1 MIHNISNRQIEMLML
16 MITIPFYYKTKNHIN
31 DLEKEQANWPMLL
44 GINLQLC
51 RIKFVTKQLKGEEK
65 SYYITT

>member
-44 GINLQLC
+44 
-51 RIKFVTKQLKGEEK
+51 
-65 SYYITT
+65 